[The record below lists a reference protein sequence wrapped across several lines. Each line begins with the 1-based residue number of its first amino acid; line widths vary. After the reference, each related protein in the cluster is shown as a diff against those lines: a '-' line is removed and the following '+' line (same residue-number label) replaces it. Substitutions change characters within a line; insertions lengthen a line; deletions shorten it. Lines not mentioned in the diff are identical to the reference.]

1 MIKIKFKFLS
11 TVINILSLL
20 IILTIP
26 AYSSPFKSTDA
37 YEFILFYST
46 TCPHCLKFAP
56 TLRQYSD
63 KSGIPIQAFAVN
75 GNKSHYFPNS
85 IPLTQETIEQFFGKN
100 ASLALP
106 SLFLLNKKNLHA
118 YPVSQGALTYTELQ
132 LRMSKL
138 IPKTVQFENG
148 RGIYDRQE

>member
-1 MIKIKFKFLS
+1 M
-11 TVINILSLL
+11 
-20 IILTIP
+20 P
-26 AYSSPFKSTDA
+26 AYSLSPKPTNT
-37 YEFILFYST
+37 YEFVLFYST
-46 TCPHCLKFAP
+46 ICPHCIKFAP
-56 TLRQYSD
+56 VIRQYSD

-106 SLFLLNKKNLHA
+106 SLFLLNKKNLHV

-138 IPKTVQFENG
+138 IPKIVQFENG
-148 RGIYDRQE
+148 RK